1 MSPVRKIKFKDWYM
15 KIDSWLW
22 IADDFEHRNIPVD
35 RTQQKT
41 LFKRKPV
48 SVVSNMLKNP

>member
-15 KIDSWLW
+15 KIDSSLW
-22 IADDFEHRNIPVD
+22 IADDFEHRNLPVD

-41 LFKRKPV
+41 LFKSKPV
-48 SVVSNMLKNP
+48 AVGSNMLKNP